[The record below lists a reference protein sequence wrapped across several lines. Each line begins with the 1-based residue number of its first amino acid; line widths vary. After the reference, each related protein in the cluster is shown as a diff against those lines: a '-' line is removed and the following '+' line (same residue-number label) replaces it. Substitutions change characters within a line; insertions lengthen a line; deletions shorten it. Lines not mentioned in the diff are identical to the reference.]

1 MTVRRDSMFKNC
13 IGFLVGFVMILSLLS
28 GCGRTMNYV
37 IENEPRVAGIVV
49 SQTDKYV
56 SINVNEDEDV
66 YNDYPTL
73 LVSLDVEQ
81 EDSTTSF
88 DIGDEIAIFY
98 DGVITDN
105 SPGTVE
111 TVYAI
116 ILRTPANRG

>member
-1 MTVRRDSMFKNC
+1 
-13 IGFLVGFVMILSLLS
+13 
-28 GCGRTMNYV
+28 MNYV